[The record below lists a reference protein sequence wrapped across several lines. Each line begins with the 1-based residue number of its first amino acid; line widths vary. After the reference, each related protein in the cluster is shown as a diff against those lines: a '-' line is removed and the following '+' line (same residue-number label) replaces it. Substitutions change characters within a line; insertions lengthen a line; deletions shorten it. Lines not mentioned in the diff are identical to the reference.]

1 MSEPL
6 SLNVQARS
14 VGNAVY
20 LEHKV
25 AGVARR
31 PPARGG
37 GVMPEV
43 VVIDGREFA
52 VGDYVLVWLY
62 GRRWQAATIDSIE
75 NDHEYPIVVRWNRI
89 CYYPCRAS
97 EVHSFRENFA

>member
-1 MSEPL
+1 
-6 SLNVQARS
+6 
-14 VGNAVY
+14 
-20 LEHKV
+20 
-25 AGVARR
+25 
-31 PPARGG
+31 
-37 GVMPEV
+37 MPEV

-75 NDHEYPIVVRWNRI
+75 DDHEYPIVVRWNRI